1 VSKSWLALI
10 AVISVLV
17 TLATT
22 SIAQTLPPDLPLGIV
37 CWSPKSKTWIV
48 GYLHSVSENGAATYR
63 GQHSATLSADRVV
76 STPSDRA
83 AVLDCYGK
91 TLDQLRA
98 MGRLIPFQR
107 LPDSP

>member
-1 VSKSWLALI
+1 MPKSLS
-10 AVISVLV
+10 VIIGVASVLT

-22 SIAQTLPPDLPLGIV
+22 SVAQTLPADLPLGIV
-37 CWSPKSKTWIV
+37 CWSEKSKTWIV
-48 GYLHSVSENGAATYR
+48 GYLHSASENGAATYR
-63 GQHSATLSADRVV
+63 GLHTATVNADRVV
-76 STPSDRA
+76 AMPSGRT

-107 LPDSP
+107 MPAGP